1 MSDKSIFFLHGFASS
16 SRGEKAKFL
25 AEKFSGL
32 ESPQFYALDF
42 NPTPADFEHMTI
54 TGMINRLRQFC
65 LDHELEKVNLIGS
78 SMGALVAL
86 QYAALYPVERL
97 LLVAPLLYY
106 QSLSMSD
113 QVLSWWEERGRIDID
128 HYAFAGQLP
137 LRYDF
142 HVDGQLYDE
151 IIAPAAETLIIHGWK
166 DEQVPIEDSRFFAE
180 KYADRVKLLEVKSD
194 HRLGDQLEFI
204 WENVE
209 SFLLGNQMGDEA

>member
-1 MSDKSIFFLHGFASS
+1 MSDKSNLFLHGFASS
-16 SRGEKAKFL
+16 SRGEKARFLKDKFT
-25 AEKFSGL
+25 EL
-32 ESPQFYALDF
+32 EGTPFFALDF
-42 NPTPADFEHMTI
+42 NPTPVDFEHMTI

-65 LDHELEKVNLIGS
+65 FDHELEKVNLIGS

-113 QVLSWWEERGRIDID
+113 QVLSWWEKRGTIDID
-128 HYAFAGQLP
+128 HYAFPGQLP

-142 HVDGQLYDE
+142 HVDGQRYDE
-151 IIAPAAETLIIHGWK
+151 ISAPAAHILIIHGWR
-166 DEQVPIEDSRFFAE
+166 DEQVPIEDSRFFVE
-180 KYADRVKLLEVKSD
+180 KYSDWVELREVKSD

-209 SFLLGNQMGDEA
+209 SFLLGNQMGDKA